1 MVFRKKHVFRYS
13 GRRIQL
19 LAKENFEAD
28 LIESE
33 DVMEEIRDKIRA
45 KLGEVYYDSKVNITL
60 FQVLKKVFKSWT
72 NLWQK

>member
-1 MVFRKKHVFRYS
+1 M
-13 GRRIQL
+13 
-19 LAKENFEAD
+19 AKENFEAD